1 MGKLAQWLNQNPML
15 NLVFLLLASI
25 SILLSLVLYI
35 KSRKYKRPCF
45 NVRTFQLIE
54 DTVNKIEAVEI
65 SYQGERVKNL
75 CLTKF
80 AFWNRGNETVNIHD
94 VASTD
99 PLRIVI
105 DPPAKLLG
113 AELIYASNPANSF
126 KIFTNLQTG
135 EVKIEFEYFH
145 TYEGIIVQI
154 YHTGSKENPIMLKG
168 TVKGVSKIIRSSP
181 EDDYYT
187 EVFMRP
193 FQRLIEKINFFSFT
207 LFVGIPLVIMLLPV
221 LLPLM
226 ASDKFAKLI
235 QRPPR
240 VFNLRY

>member
-45 NVRTFQLIE
+45 NARTFQLIE

-65 SYQGERVKNL
+65 SYRGERVKNL
-75 CLTKF
+75 SLTKF
-80 AFWNRGNETVNIHD
+80 ALWNRGNDTVNIHD

-113 AELIYASNPANSF
+113 AELIYASNPANNF
-126 KIFTNLQTG
+126 KILTNLQTG
-135 EVKIEFEYFH
+135 EVRIEFEYFH
-145 TYEGIIVQI
+145 TYEGMVAQL
-154 YHTGSKENPIMLKG
+154 YHTGSRNHPIMLKG

-187 EVFMRP
+187 DSFMKP
-193 FQRLIEKINFFSFT
+193 IQRLVQKIKFGPIQ
-207 LFVGIPLVIMLLPV
+207 LLVGIPVVLILFPV
-221 LLPLM
+221 LL
-226 ASDKFAKLI
+226 
-235 QRPPR
+235 
-240 VFNLRY
+240 

>member
-1 MGKLAQWLNQNPML
+1 MEKLTQWLNQNPML
-15 NLVFLLLASI
+15 NLVFLLLASV

-75 CLTKF
+75 SLTKF
-80 AFWNRGNETVNIHD
+80 ALWNRGNDTVNIHD

-113 AELIYASNPANSF
+113 AELIYASNPANNF
-126 KIFTNLQTG
+126 KILTNLQTG

-145 TYEGIIVQI
+145 TYEGIVAQI
-154 YHTGSKENPIMLKG
+154 YHTGSKDNPIILKG
-168 TVKGVSKIIRSSP
+168 TVKGVSNIIRSSP

-193 FQRLIEKINFFSFT
+193 FQRLVEKINFFPFT
-207 LFVGIPLVIMLLPV
+207 LFVGIPVVFMLLPV
-221 LLPLM
+221 LLPLIV
-226 ASDKFAKLI
+226 SDKVAKLI

-240 VFNLRY
+240 VFNLR

>member
-1 MGKLAQWLNQNPML
+1 
-15 NLVFLLLASI
+15 
-25 SILLSLVLYI
+25 
-35 KSRKYKRPCF
+35 
-45 NVRTFQLIE
+45 LIE

-65 SYQGERVKNL
+65 RYQGERVKNL
-75 CLTKF
+75 SLTKL
-80 AFWNRGNETVNIHD
+80 ALWNRGNDTVNIHD

-113 AELIYASNPANSF
+113 AELIYATNPANNF

-145 TYEGIIVQI
+145 TYEGIVAQI
-154 YHTGSKENPIMLKG
+154 YHTGSKDNPIMLKG

-181 EDDYYT
+181 EDDYFT
-187 EVFMRP
+187 DSFMRP
-193 FQRLIEKINFFSFT
+193 IQNLVEKTKFVPIQLLVVIPIVLI
-207 LFVGIPLVIMLLPV
+207 LLPV
-221 LLPLM
+221 LLFLM
-226 ASDKFAKLI
+226 ASDKVAKLI

-240 VFNLRY
+240 VFNLR